1 MYNERKDNFS
11 IRDIVLQ
18 ILFVIIFIFAL
29 MWLFPSKDFVTD
41 SLAPLYDRIFADNIV
56 TMKDAAKAY
65 YTDPRLPQE
74 VGDKVK
80 MTLGEMEDKKL
91 IIPFVDSS
99 GNSCDKTASYVE
111 ITKMEDEY
119 IMKVNLKCGDQENYI
134 LVYMGCYTYCN
145 TYICEKDE
153 EDVTNP
159 EILPTNPTVTPSPTI
174 KPGIPTCPACPDPT
188 PENPNPEQP
197 EPENPDPETPDPE
210 TPKPEYICKYEKVV
224 DAKYTE
230 WSSWS
235 DWTTTPKY
243 EDSLTDVE
251 TKQEVTY
258 VEENVHIGDKVTT
271 KTITYEDKN
280 KPIYE
285 NKQVIVGYE
294 NKEVCTKTETQTVNT
309 GNYIYGEW
317 VETSEFK
324 DFGETPTNTNT
335 VAWVWVGDTY
345 ESCGNCSFGM
355 YKTYQKLTRSQVA
368 ETTTKEVCVATEIQK
383 TPIYGTSK
391 VIVGY
396 GTSTRVETT
405 TTPIYYKVEKPVY
418 TTNYRFRTRTL
429 TEGWRDEVWS
439 ECNDESLLDD
449 GYEFTGEKKEK

>member
-29 MWLFPSKDFVTD
+29 MWLFPSKSFVTD

-91 IIPFVDSS
+91 IIPFVDSE
-99 GNSCDKTASYVE
+99 GNACDKTASYVE

-153 EDVTNP
+153 EDIETP
-159 EILPTNPTVTPSPTI
+159 EILPTNPDKTTTT
-174 KPGIPTCPACPDPT
+174 KPVEPADPT
-188 PENPNPEQP
+188 KPV
-197 EPENPDPETPDPE
+197 DPTPDPE
-210 TPKPEYICKYEKVV
+210 KPVDPEVPEEPKEYICKYVKTV
-224 DAKYTE
+224 DATYTS
-230 WSSWS
+230 WGSWS

-243 EDSLTDVE
+243 EDDLTDVE
-251 TKQEVTY
+251 TKTETTY
-258 VEENVHIGDKVTT
+258 VKEQVHIGNKITT
-271 KTITYEDKN
+271 TTTTYEDKN

-285 NKQVIVGYE
+285 NKQILTGYE

-309 GNYIYGEW
+309 GEYVYGEW
-317 VETSEFK
+317 VDTKVTTTSPSKPAET
-324 DFGETPTNTNT
+324 DTITWYW
-335 VAWVWVGDTY
+335 VAVST
-345 ESCGNCSFGM
+345 ESCGDCAYGQ
-355 YKTYQKLTRSQVA
+355 YQVWGKLERTKVA
-368 ETTTKEVCVATEIQK
+368 KTTTKEVCVATEVQK
-383 TPIYGTSK
+383 TPIYYTTK
-391 VIVGY
+391 VLVGY
-396 GTSTRVETT
+396 GTSTRVDKV
-405 TTPIYYKVEKPVY
+405 TTPIYATVNKPVY
-418 TTNYRFRTRTL
+418 TTNYRFRTRKL
-429 TEGWRDEVWS
+429 NEGWRDEVWS